1 MLLIELNV
9 MSAGKVSNKLVDIC
23 VNLTDDVFSGK
34 EDNIINEAKKN
45 NVSKMVLVGNDLNSS
60 REVIDL
66 AEKYNFIA
74 TAGYHPHNAKDWNSK
89 SYTELLSLLKKD
101 NTKAVGECGLD
112 FNRNFSTPEVQHKVF
127 MEHISLAKEIDLPL
141 FVHERDA
148 FHQMHKIL
156 KDNIEDC
163 KNIVVHCFTGTK
175 NALID
180 YLDLGVYIGLTGW
193 ICDDRRG
200 KHLRDFINIIP
211 DDKLF
216 IETDSPYLSPYI
228 SRKEPGVTSA
238 MKHLNKPEYLV
249 EVAKEVAKYR
259 NQSYD
264 YICEITYQNYL
275 NFFEVNE

>member
-1 MLLIELNV
+1 M
-9 MSAGKVSNKLVDIC
+9 SNKLVDIC
-23 VNLTDDVFSGK
+23 VNLTDDVFAGK
-34 EDNIINEAKKN
+34 EKNIIDAANKN
-45 NVSKMVLVGNDLNSS
+45 NVAKMVLVGNDLDSS
-60 REVIDL
+60 LKVSSL
-66 AEKYNFIA
+66 AEQFSFVA
-74 TAGYHPHNAKDWNSK
+74 TAGYHPHNAKDWNEK
-89 SYTELLSLLKKD
+89 SYDRLLSILK
-101 NTKAVGECGLD
+101 NNHVKAVGECGLD
-112 FNRNFSTPEVQHKVF
+112 FNRNFSTPEIQNSVF
-127 MEHISLAKEIDLPL
+127 LNHIDLAKETNLPL

-148 FHQMHKIL
+148 FHQMHSII
-156 KDNIEDC
+156 KDSIKDC
-163 KNIVVHCFTGTK
+163 DKIVVHCFTGTK

-180 YLDLGVYIGLTGW
+180 YLDLGVHIGLTGW

-228 SRKEPGVTSA
+228 SSKKPEVTSA

-249 EVAKEVAKYR
+249 EVAKDVAKYR

-275 NFFEVNE
+275 KFFGIDK

>member
-1 MLLIELNV
+1 M
-9 MSAGKVSNKLVDIC
+9 SNKLVDIC

-34 EDNIINEAKKN
+34 ENNIIKEASKS
-45 NVSKMVLVGNDLNSS
+45 NVSKMVLVGNDLESS
-60 REVIDL
+60 KKVVSL
-66 AEKYNFIA
+66 AEQFNFVA

-89 SYTELLSLLKKD
+89 SYSELLYLLNNNK
-101 NTKAVGECGLD
+101 TKAVGECGLD
-112 FNRNFSTPEVQHKVF
+112 FNRNFSTPEVQHNVF
-127 MEHISLAKEIDLPL
+127 MNHISLAKETNLPL

-148 FHQMHKIL
+148 FHQMYRIL
-156 KDNIEDC
+156 KNNIHDC
-163 KNIVVHCFTGTK
+163 KNIVIHCFTGTK

-211 DDKLF
+211 DDKLL

-228 SRKEPGVTSA
+228 SRKEQEVTSA

-249 EVAKEVAKYR
+249 EVAKDVAKYR

-264 YICEITYQNYL
+264 YVCKTTYQNYMK
-275 NFFEVNE
+275 FFEENE

>member
-23 VNLTDDVFSGK
+23 VNLTDNVFSGK
-34 EDNIINEAKKN
+34 EDSIIYEAKKN
-45 NVSKMVLVGNDLNSS
+45 SVSKMVLVGNDLNSS
-60 REVIDL
+60 KEVIDL
-66 AEKYNFIA
+66 AEKFNFIA
-74 TAGYHPHNAKDWNSK
+74 TAGYHPHNAKYWNSK
-89 SYTELLSLLKKD
+89 SYNELLSLLKKD

-228 SRKEPGVTSA
+228 SRKESGVTPA